1 MTFIFNNNKIDL
13 NNMIDNNNINSI
25 IKEMDLT
32 KGSVAL
38 NTLSK
43 TELFKKCEDLGIT
56 KYKSKNKKELVELI
70 NYKTKTLK
78 KTTIKFIIEDD
89 DEESN
94 QTTNETTNET
104 TLELINETNLDLVD
118 ENIYNEIICVDVVS
132 KTFIDGPYERDEEYL
147 SKFLKTIKN
156 KNGIYKRFCI
166 SPLRYAGGKS
176 KAIGLILEN
185 LPKLKEKKII
195 SPFFG
200 GGSVELCLSQILG
213 INVIGYDIFNMLA
226 NFWNVLIN
234 YKTEFVNELI
244 KFEITEKEFTYNRHV
259 LLNYWEKIKPIDL
272 NYKTKN
278 KIQLNP
284 EDLTKLDDN
293 IITQA
298 AYYYY
303 NMTLSY
309 GPMFLGWPS
318 SNEINKDKFKRK
330 IEKIKELNLN
340 NLQVSCSSFQEILEK
355 HSNDFLFLDPPY
367 YLNGDSKMF
376 KGMYPNCNF
385 AIHHNSLDHIKLAEL
400 LKKHKGGFLMTYNN
414 CSTIRDLYNDCKFEF
429 PEWQY
434 TYGQGETR
442 IGKNRDQTTKDNIKE
457 SHEIIIIKWPN

>member
-1 MTFIFNNNKIDL
+1 
-13 NNMIDNNNINSI
+13 
-25 IKEMDLT
+25 MDLT
-32 KGSVAL
+32 KGIVAL
-38 NTLSK
+38 TKDINLTKLSK
-43 TELFKKCEDLGIT
+43 TELFTKCEELGIT
-56 KYKSKNKKELVELI
+56 KYKSKNKQQLI
-70 NYKTKTLK
+70 EIINEKTLQKTKPQ
-78 KTTIKFIIEDD
+78 IEFIIE
-89 DEESN
+89 EE
-94 QTTNETTNET
+94 TNEEAQPQIEFIIEECESENNIVTQFLIDTT
-104 TLELINETNLDLVD
+104 
-118 ENIYNEIICVDVVS
+118 
-132 KTFIDGPYERDEEYL
+132 PYEREKEYL
-147 SKFLKTIKN
+147 SNFLKTIKN
-156 KNGIYKRFCI
+156 KNGTYKRICI

-185 LPKLKEKKII
+185 LPKLKENKII

-200 GGSVELCLSQILG
+200 GGSVELCLSQMLG

-234 YKTEFVNELI
+234 HKEEFVNELI
-244 KFEITEKEFTYNRHV
+244 KFEITETEFTYNRHV
-259 LLNYWEKIKPIDL
+259 LLNYWEKIKPSDL

-278 KIQLNP
+278 KIQLKP
-284 EDLTKLDDN
+284 EDLTKLDNN

-298 AYYYY
+298 VYYYY

-318 SNEINKDKFKRK
+318 SNEINKDKFNRK
-330 IEKIKELNLN
+330 ISKIKELNLI
-340 NLQVSCSSFQEILEK
+340 NLQVNCGLFQDILEK

-385 AIHHNSLDHIKLAEL
+385 AIHHNSFDHIKLAEL
-400 LKKHKGGFLMTYNN
+400 LKKHEGGFLMTYNN
-414 CSTIRDLYNDCKFEF
+414 CSTIRDLYNDCKFEY

-442 IGKNRDQTTKDNIKE
+442 IGKNRQQATKDNIKE
-457 SHEIIIIKWPN
+457 SHEIIIIKWPKY